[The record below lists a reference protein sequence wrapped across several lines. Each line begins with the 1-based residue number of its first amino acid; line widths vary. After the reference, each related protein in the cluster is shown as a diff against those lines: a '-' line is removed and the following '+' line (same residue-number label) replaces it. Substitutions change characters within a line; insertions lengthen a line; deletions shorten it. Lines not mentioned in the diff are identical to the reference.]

1 MAENKNVAIAA
12 SKPSVV
18 KSPRLAAIGVAT
30 SAINKKNA
38 SLVDIIN
45 LVQLIRLTVR
55 VDFKSV
61 G

>member
-30 SAINKKNA
+30 SAKQQKCVTSRYN
-38 SLVDIIN
+38 
-45 LVQLIRLTVR
+45 
-55 VDFKSV
+55 
-61 G
+61 